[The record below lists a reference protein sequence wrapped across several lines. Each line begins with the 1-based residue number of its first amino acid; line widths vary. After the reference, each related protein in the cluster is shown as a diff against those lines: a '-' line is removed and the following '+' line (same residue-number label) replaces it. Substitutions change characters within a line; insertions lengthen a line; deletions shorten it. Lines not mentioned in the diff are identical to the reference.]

1 MGLNSGCF
9 PLFQPDLYFIHRG
22 GHSSRLPQFQA
33 HYIGAMKNNRAVLE
47 IIVDGRFILWL
58 NGAWTG
64 ISLICTPLNKMKMTL
79 TTPAGQLTAD
89 ATAAMDAI
97 KLALTALVNLEDG
110 LRDNDS
116 EDLADDILRAQ
127 HQLASFAEDFEL
139 VRDCI
144 PFGL

>member
-1 MGLNSGCF
+1 MN
-9 PLFQPDLYFIHRG
+9 
-22 GHSSRLPQFQA
+22 A
-33 HYIGAMKNNRAVLE
+33 
-47 IIVDGRFILWL
+47 
-58 NGAWTG
+58 T
-64 ISLICTPLNKMKMTL
+64 

-97 KLALTALVNLEDG
+97 KLALTALINLEDG

-127 HQLASFAEDFEL
+127 HQLGAIAEDFEL